1 MESLIRMLHYIQQGE
16 FWIFPLLIVMALGFA
31 IATERYV
38 YLTITRVRNRGM
50 LDKILGLLNKD
61 DIQQAYAAS
70 SKSDIAIGKM
80 VSYGLAR
87 YKSSHTRDD
96 VEMAMEES
104 MMEIIPRLEKRTQ
117 YVATFAN
124 VATLLGLLGTVM
136 GLIG

>member
-16 FWIFPLLIVMALGFA
+16 FWIFPLLIVMAIGFA
-31 IATERYV
+31 IAIERYI
-38 YLTITRVRNRGM
+38 YLTITKTRNRSV
-50 LDKILGLLNKD
+50 LSKILAHIQRG
-61 DIQQAYAAS
+61 DIQQAYATS
-70 SKSDIAIGKM
+70 SKSDVAIGKM

-87 YKSSHTRDD
+87 YKSTHKRDD